1 MEISCE
7 HSGLVDVRP
16 IFVGVMVTLSMEEA
30 LRDVE
35 LQPDPIK
42 YFSDK
47 MDNHAQYIIE
57 GTNLFSFTE
66 KKFTTFI
73 SPKRLIE
80 ILFLIEHLLLIIR
93 ICAPL

>member
-1 MEISCE
+1 MEISCD

-57 GTNLFSFTE
+57 GTNLFSFNFYLPKE
-66 KKFTTFI
+66 VNRNFILNRTF
-73 SPKRLIE
+73 
-80 ILFLIEHLLLIIR
+80 
-93 ICAPL
+93 AVNY